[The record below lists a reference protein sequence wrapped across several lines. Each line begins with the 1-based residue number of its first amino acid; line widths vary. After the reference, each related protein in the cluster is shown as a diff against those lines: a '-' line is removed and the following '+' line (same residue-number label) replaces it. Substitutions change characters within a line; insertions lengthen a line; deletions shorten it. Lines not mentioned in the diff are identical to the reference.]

1 MNIKDKKIVIVY
13 VFVVLLLI
21 IGITYA
27 LVNSDLLFNL
37 TTGAIA
43 IDDSAYG
50 NTTFDNSNLDMV
62 PILDSEVEN
71 KENNVIKINFKVG
84 GNSTNNSKNIIYD
97 IALNGLEVNCSLLS
111 PYMKWKLVKNGT
123 EIATGSL
130 DYKFDIIDKNGRL
143 VLTNI

>member
-1 MNIKDKKIVIVY
+1 MIFLNIKDKKIVIVY

-37 TTGAIA
+37 TTGTIA

-62 PILDSEVEN
+62 PILDRN
-71 KENNVIKINFKVG
+71 HI
-84 GNSTNNSKNIIYD
+84 
-97 IALNGLEVNCSLLS
+97 
-111 PYMKWKLVKNGT
+111 
-123 EIATGSL
+123 
-130 DYKFDIIDKNGRL
+130 
-143 VLTNI
+143 